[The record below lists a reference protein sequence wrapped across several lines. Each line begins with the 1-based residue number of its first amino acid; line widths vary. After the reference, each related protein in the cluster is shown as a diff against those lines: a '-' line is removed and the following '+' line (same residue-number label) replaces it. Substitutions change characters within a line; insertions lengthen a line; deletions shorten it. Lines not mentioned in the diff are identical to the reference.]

1 MPARANMFTSPMTIR
16 RAVAGRLALVIV
28 FIVAC
33 GQPRNFPTEGDDY
46 LGGASSGGSTGGGT
60 SEGGIIDEG
69 DASAAVPT
77 CTLGPE
83 GGVCDCVD
91 QPLLGDPPTLYFVLD
106 RSGSMNDDNKW
117 LAVREA
123 LFGVVVSLG
132 PRARIGAAVFPDP
145 TSEEECA
152 AGVEVFA
159 PMRGDSPAGTEGP
172 VEASFFSR
180 FSSIPASGGTPTC
193 ATLQALYARLTSLPG
208 VVYVILATDGGPN
221 CNAEAQCDAGQC
233 TVNIEAAYPECPV
246 GGPPNCCA
254 ASGGGSAL
262 DCLDSDPTTQ
272 AVQAISDAGIPV
284 YVMGIPGSG
293 PYASLLDQL
302 AQAGGTPRASEPL
315 YYAVGSADQGA
326 LQQALS
332 AIAAS
337 VTGTCTLA
345 LSGAPNPGLVNVFFD
360 EQPLNQAGP
369 DGWTLDGG
377 VVTILGAS
385 CRQILAGAILDV
397 RVVVGCPT
405 YVR

>member
-1 MPARANMFTSPMTIR
+1 MFAPSMTIC
-16 RAVAGRLALVIV
+16 RAVARTAASASVAVL
-28 FIVAC
+28 AC
-33 GQPRNFPTEGDDY
+33 GQPHHPPTEEDEF
-46 LGGASSGGSTGGGT
+46 LGGTSSGAPTAGGT
-60 SEGGIIDEG
+60 SEGGIVAQG
-69 DASAAVPT
+69 DAAAPVPT
-77 CTLGPE
+77 CALGPE

-91 QPLLGDPPTLYFVLD
+91 QPLLGTPPTLYFVLD

-132 PRARIGAAVFPDP
+132 PRARFGAAVFPDP
-145 TSEEECA
+145 SSQDVCA
-152 AGVEVFA
+152 AGIEVFA
-159 PMRGDSPAGTEGP
+159 PMQGDSPAGTEGP
-172 VEASFFSR
+172 VEAAFFSR
-180 FSSIPASGGTPTC
+180 FSSIPAAGGTPTS
-193 ATLQALYARLTSLPG
+193 ATLEALYARLTSLPG

-221 CNAEAQCDAGQC
+221 CNAAAQCDAGQC
-233 TVNIEAAYPECPV
+233 TVNIEAAYADCPV
-246 GGPPNCCA
+246 GGPPNCCSA
-254 ASGGGSAL
+254 TSGGSAL

-272 AVQAISDAGIPV
+272 SVLSIADAGIPV
-284 YVMGIPGSG
+284 YVMGMPGSA
-293 PYASLLDQL
+293 PYASLLDRL
-302 AQAGGTPRASEPL
+302 AQAGGTARPSEPL

-337 VTGTCTLA
+337 VTGTCTLN
-345 LSGAPNPGLVNVFFD
+345 LNNPPNPALVNVFFD

-385 CRQILAGAILDV
+385 CQQILAGSILDV

-405 YVR
+405 YIR